1 MRGAVRGQS
10 TRRRLLDVA
19 NTLGMAPQLIRLMER
34 GNAQDWFILFGGMVV
49 TVVIMWLTVTYLR

>member
-1 MRGAVRGQS
+1 M
-10 TRRRLLDVA
+10 A